1 MKDLMEATTVSVS
14 IGRPWKELYDAIWQ
28 PTFFPKWASGMS
40 GSALEQEGDI
50 WKAEGP
56 EGPVRIR
63 FTPFNDFGVMD
74 HYVDVGGDV
83 IVYIPLRVIA
93 NASGAEVMLTLF
105 RQPSMSEEKF
115 AADVE
120 WVERD
125 LAALRK
131 LMAGQ
136 RS

>member
-1 MKDLMEATTVSVS
+1 M
-14 IGRPWKELYDAIWQ
+14 
-28 PTFFPKWASGMS
+28 
-40 GSALEQEGDI
+40 EQEGDI

-63 FTPFNDFGVMD
+63 FTSFNDFGVMD
-74 HYVDVGGDV
+74 HYVDIGGDV
-83 IVYIPLRVIA
+83 LVYIPLRVIA

-105 RQPSMSEEKF
+105 RQPGMSEDKF

-125 LAALRK
+125 LAALRT
-131 LMAGQ
+131 LMSEQ